1 MDGRELLK
9 TSHAPDSEHRP
20 LPSSERK
27 VRVPRT
33 VVQQA
38 ACSLPALYT
47 IPHRRAAG
55 PQLIRHGD
63 LGSAMLFRC
72 FRKNSWRDLLVSRLR
87 HKALPHVALVIDAP
101 PPKVVP
107 LAADLHDDF
116 VQVPTPAAVYHAFDT
131 TFRDLRGEDR
141 AKPVPRKPNRLV
153 ADFDTAS
160 YSRSRTFRSDSGNR
174 T

>member
-1 MDGRELLK
+1 MAAVAVEAVSDGSLDGRELLK

-72 FRKNSWRDLLVSRLR
+72 IRKNFWRDFLVSRLR
-87 HKALPHVALVIDAP
+87 HKALPHVAVVIDAP
-101 PPKVVP
+101 SKGG
-107 LAADLHDDF
+107 AARRRSSRRFRPGTNASGRISCLRYDISGSPRRRSG
-116 VQVPTPAAVYHAFDT
+116 QTCAAKT
-131 TFRDLRGEDR
+131 EPSRG
-141 AKPVPRKPNRLV
+141 
-153 ADFDTAS
+153 
-160 YSRSRTFRSDSGNR
+160 
-174 T
+174 